1 MQKQVLIQL
10 LPLAI
15 IALVFW
21 RRWKSMGTARP
32 LRTGRMWIAPVLYA
46 ALVALMLWAMPP
58 AQAGWLL
65 FAGGMLVGAAVG
77 WQRARLLH
85 LHVDQ
90 ASGMV
95 MVRQSPAGLA
105 VILGIFLLRRVFVPA
120 QRGGTA
126 MAGTHPALPLATDAL
141 LGFAL
146 GSIIGYRIELWRR
159 ARELR
164 AAG

>member
-1 MQKQVLIQL
+1 MQQGIWVQL

-21 RRWKSMGTARP
+21 RRWKAMGVARP

-46 ALVALMLWAMPP
+46 LLVALMLWAMPP
-58 AQAGWLL
+58 APAGWAL
-65 FAGGMLVGAAVG
+65 FFGGVLIGGAVG

-85 LHVDQ
+85 LHVEE
-90 ASGMV
+90 GTV

-105 VILGIFLLRRVFVPA
+105 VILGIFVLRRVFLPA

-126 MAGTHPALPLATDAL
+126 PHGAHPALPLATDAL

-146 GSIIGYRIELWRR
+146 GSVIGYRLELWRR
-159 ARELR
+159 AKQLS
-164 AAG
+164 AG